1 MQGRK
6 AFDSP
11 IKRVLLSQSVFHT
24 ATSIIANPV
33 MPLYYRSGGAS
44 VAELGILALLNS
56 LGYAFFEPTL
66 GTLSDRLGRKRIVV
80 ASLGLDSLVIFLYTI
95 QQNVQWFYLVAFLH
109 AACAAGH
116 TAPWRAL
123 VADITPMENRG
134 RNYGAFLS
142 VQSLGRVTG
151 PFIGGYLA
159 YNFNYVSAFYVSSAI
174 MAASTIIVTIAY
186 PQVGGPR
193 KMTPTPAK
201 PDPRSV
207 LNTQTAIF
215 IASRALPFFM
225 MFYNTIL
232 TIALKEDPRFNAT
245 TETLGLMS
253 TTVSIASLAA
263 QYVSGLILD
272 KIGTAN
278 IIVTGFALDG
288 IGYLGYLVANDL
300 PQMWLTRLTI
310 GTISPFYNT
319 GMMVAMMELVPRE
332 NYGFAM
338 GLYGLSEDIG
348 GIIGSPLLGT
358 IYDRYG
364 FKASTY
370 LMTLLCL
377 FSASVTYANMR
388 SHKK

>member
-1 MQGRK
+1 MDTRK
-6 AFDSP
+6 TVDSP
-11 IKRVLLSQSVFHT
+11 IRRVLFSQSIFHT

-33 MPLYYRSGGAS
+33 MPLYYRSAGAS
-44 VAELGILALLNS
+44 IAELGIISMLNS

-66 GTLSDRLGRKRIVV
+66 GTLSDRIGRKKIVV
-80 ASLGLDSLVIFLYTI
+80 ASLALDSLVIFLYTI
-95 QQNVQWFYLVAFLH
+95 FQNVQWFYLVAFLH
-109 AACAAGH
+109 AACAAGY

-123 VADITPMENRG
+123 VADITPIENRG

-159 YNFNYVSAFYVSSAI
+159 YNYNYLSAFYVSSTI
-174 MAASTIIVTIAY
+174 MVASTIIVTIIY
-186 PQVGGPR
+186 PKVETTKKNTSAPI
-193 KMTPTPAK
+193 K
-201 PDPRSV
+201 PNPRSI
-207 LNTQTAIF
+207 LNIRTSIF

-232 TIALKEDPRFNAT
+232 TITLKENPKFNAT

-253 TTVSIASLAA
+253 TTISIASLAA

-272 KIGTAN
+272 RIGTVN

-288 IGYLGYLVANDL
+288 IGYFGYLMANDL
-300 PQMWLTRLTI
+300 AQMWLIRLII
-310 GTISPFYNT
+310 GTISPLYNT
-319 GMMVAMMELVPRE
+319 GMMVAMMELVSRE

-364 FKASTY
+364 FPISTY
-370 LMTLLCL
+370 FMVLLCL
-377 FSASVTYANMR
+377 LSATVVWINMR
-388 SHKK
+388 GHKK